1 MTTTIV
7 DPKELQHTHKQ
18 VGQSRWQRIIL
29 LTVLAYESIGCLL
42 GGILLIAAP
51 DGKYM
56 DMPVDM
62 MHGIFPNFLIPGII
76 LFGLGILNTLAFI
89 KVLRKTGSDWFMAGL
104 ALGGL
109 YIWFVVE
116 IIIIQELHWLH
127 LMWGAPVLLGWVMTI
142 PLIVLRH
149 DTWTMRKALL
159 TCGIFS
165 SLWYVALNI
174 FVPMLYEGY
183 SSASLTVS
191 ELSAINAPTRIV
203 WVLLVTLYPLAF
215 AAFGWGVLKSGGQS
229 RSLRITGSLIIIYC
243 ILNFYWPPMHQR
255 EVIGAGGGT
264 LTDTLHIS
272 FAMVTVLFMMIL
284 MGFGAAG
291 LGKSFRLFTITIF
304 VIFIIFGA
312 LSGMESP
319 GINANQPTPYLG
331 IWERINIS
339 AFMIWVIVFAN
350 ALLKKEKL
358 SGSINGSISPE
369 YKVQTLR

>member
-7 DPKELQHTHKQ
+7 VPKEPQHTHKQ
-18 VGQSRWQRIIL
+18 VGQPRWLRIIL

-76 LFGLGILNTLAFI
+76 LFDLGILNTLAFL
-89 KVLRKTGSDWFMAGL
+89 KVLHKTGSDWFMAAL

-127 LMWGAPVLLGWVMTI
+127 LMWGAPVLLGWVLAI

-149 DTWTMRKALL
+149 DTRTIQKLL
-159 TCGIFS
+159 LNCGIFS
-165 SLWYVALNI
+165 SLWYVAINI
-174 FVPMLYEGY
+174 FVPTLYEGY
-183 SSASLTVS
+183 NSVSLTVS
-191 ELSAINAPTRIV
+191 ELSAIYAPTRIV
-203 WVLLVTLYPLAF
+203 WVLLVTLYPLTF
-215 AAFGWGVLKSGGQS
+215 AAFGWGVLKSAGGS
-229 RSLRITGSLIIIYC
+229 RTLRITGSLIIIYC

-272 FAMVTVLFMMIL
+272 FAMITVLFMMIL

-291 LGKSFRLFTITIF
+291 LGKSFRLFTIVIF
-304 VIFIIFGA
+304 LIFIIFGA

-319 GINANQPTPYLG
+319 GINANLPTPYLG
-331 IWERINIS
+331 IWERINIG
-339 AFMIWVIVFAN
+339 AFMLWVIVFAN
-350 ALLKKEKL
+350 ALLNKEKL
-358 SGSINGSISPE
+358 SGSIKGSISPE
-369 YKVQTLR
+369 YKAQTLS